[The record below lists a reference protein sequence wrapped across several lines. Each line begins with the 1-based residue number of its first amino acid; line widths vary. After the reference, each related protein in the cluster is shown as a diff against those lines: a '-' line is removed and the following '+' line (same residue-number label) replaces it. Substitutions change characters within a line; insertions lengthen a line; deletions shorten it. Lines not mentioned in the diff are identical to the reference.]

1 MSWSTASRPDGL
13 EQPVVGTSGATDS
26 PEPAFPAVPAPE
38 PPSPRD
44 DADVMREAW
53 RVLSVVGLASM
64 FSGMSNS
71 ALNVALPAVAREYDA
86 SATASSWILLSFML
100 TQTLLMVSF
109 GRLADLFGRRSMYL
123 TGLAVFTVGNLL
135 AGFAPDAWWLVAC
148 RVLQAAGAAMLLT
161 NSAALVTGAFPRH
174 RLGQGMG
181 IYLASFSVAQLVG
194 PTLGGFLAEH
204 VGVQWLF
211 WSNVPVGIGC
221 LIWGFVALPPVPR
234 SGERL
239 ALDIPGNLLAFLG
252 LGCGLV
258 ALSQVTSLGWS
269 HPVVVGG
276 LIAFAVLLPSFLL
289 VERRVRDPLM
299 DTRLFEDRSFS
310 WGLSASFLNAIGQ
323 FGVVLLV
330 SLYLQAVGGE
340 DALSAGLKVLPLAVS
355 ALIFSA
361 ASGFFQRWVEAH
373 TLTVLGNAATA
384 AGLSV
389 LLLSGSEV
397 NDAAVLIGLI
407 LAGAGSGFFMPSNTQ
422 VLLATMPTE
431 RLGIANGMRL
441 MLQNTGAVLGT
452 AVILT
457 VLTSPLPRELR
468 RYVFSGTISEVSDVG
483 LADLV
488 TGYRW
493 TAITMLL
500 VCLAAMTCSLGARR
514 AGQRLAQRD

>member
-26 PEPAFPAVPAPE
+26 PEPAFPAVPHPE
-38 PPSPRD
+38 PARVTD
-44 DADVMREAW
+44 DPAVMREAW

-211 WSNVPVGIGC
+211 WSNVPVGIAC
-221 LIWGFVALPPVPR
+221 LVWGMVALPPVPR

-239 ALDIPGNLLAFLG
+239 ALDVPGNLLAFLG

-276 LIAFAVLLPSFLL
+276 LIAFAFLLPAFLL

-299 DTRLFEDRSFS
+299 DTRLFEDHSFS

-355 ALIFSA
+355 ALVFSA
-361 ASGFFQRWVEAH
+361 ASGFLQRWIDAH

-384 AGLSV
+384 AGLGI
-389 LLLSGSEV
+389 LLAFAGPDV
-397 NDAAVLIGLI
+397 NYPAIVVALIVV
-407 LAGAGSGFFMPSNTQ
+407 GAGSGFFMPSNTQ
-422 VLLATMPTE
+422 VLLATMPSE

-457 VLTSPLPRELR
+457 VLTSPLPLELR
-468 RYVFSGTISEVSDVG
+468 RYVFSGTISEVSSEGV
-483 LADLV
+483 LDLV

-493 TAITMLL
+493 TAITMLG
-500 VCLAAMTCSLGARR
+500 VCLAAMVCSLGARR
-514 AGQRLAQRD
+514 AGLADRRD